1 MRIHGIG
8 IDIVEVGRIASAIER
23 HGERFLARI
32 FTPDERRYCEAHK
45 QPNPHFAARF
55 AAKEA
60 ISKALGTGIG
70 GNAGLLEMEVVRGE
84 TGAPSVRL
92 SGAADSFVREHGITE
107 IRISLSHTLQFAAA
121 NAIAIAE

>member
-8 IDIVEVGRIASAIER
+8 IDVVEVGRIASAIER
-23 HGERFLARI
+23 QGERFLARI
-32 FTPDERRYCEAHK
+32 FTPEERRYCEVHK
-45 QPNPHFAARF
+45 RPAPHFAVRF

-60 ISKALGTGIG
+60 VSKALGTGIG
-70 GNAGLLEMEVVRGE
+70 ANAGLLEMEVVRSE

-92 SGAADSFVREHGITE
+92 SGAAEVFAREHGISE
-107 IRISLSHTLQFAAA
+107 VRISLSHTEGFAAA